1 MRALVSDYLNHKIS
15 RRGFVNRLAALGFT
29 AASAEAML
37 APLDASEGVGTDQ
50 PGMGYNF
57 EGTGAA
63 AGRVFNSSSATNA
76 LRLRPAET
84 ASTPMP
90 M

>member
-15 RRGFVNRLAALGFT
+15 RRGFVNHLAAVGFT

-37 APLDASEGVGTDQ
+37 APLDATEGASVDQ
-50 PGMGYNF
+50 TAMGYSF

-63 AGRVFNSSSATNA
+63 LVIEQAKAAG
-76 LRLRPAET
+76 AE
-84 ASTPMP
+84 
-90 M
+90 